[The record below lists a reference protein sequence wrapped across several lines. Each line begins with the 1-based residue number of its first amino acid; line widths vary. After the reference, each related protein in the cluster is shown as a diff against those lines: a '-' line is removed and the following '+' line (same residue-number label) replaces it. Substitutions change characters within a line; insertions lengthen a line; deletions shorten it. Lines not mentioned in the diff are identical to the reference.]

1 MKIET
6 AMDQYARYLL
16 VEKGL
21 SKKTIQDYLD
31 DFSIFLDD
39 FPLVKDTDDLN
50 EEMIEG
56 FAVEE
61 GEKARSRSS
70 IARRLSFLRGFF
82 LFLSKQGLLDYSGE
96 KIALP
101 KPERRLPNVLSE
113 EEINRLFNAI
123 DGSSSSGARDLA
135 MLLIMYMAGLRV
147 SELVS
152 LKLSDVNV
160 QKRLIKVRNGK
171 GDKERTVPVG
181 EAALIAYEDYV
192 NLHRPETKNADK
204 SDFCFLNKFGEPV
217 SRVYFFLQVK
227 KYAALAG
234 IEKNVSPHTLRHSF
248 ATHLLNHGA
257 SLRVVSSLL
266 GHAHLET
273 TEIYTHVNS
282 ARAQQ
287 EYAKAF
293 DKED

>member
-31 DFSIFLDD
+31 DFSIFLTD
-39 FPLVKDTDDLN
+39 FPMVKETDDLK
-50 EEMIEG
+50 EEMLEG

-82 LFLSKQGLLDYSGE
+82 LFLSKQGLIDYSGE

-113 EEINRLFNAI
+113 EEINLLFAAI
-123 DGSSSSGARDLA
+123 DGSSNNGARDLA

-147 SELVS
+147 SELVA

-160 QKRLIKVRNGK
+160 PKRLIKVRSGK

-181 EAALIAYEDYV
+181 EAALITYEDYV

-204 SDFCFLNKFGEPV
+204 TEYCFLNKFGQPL

-227 KYAALAG
+227 KYAEMAG

-282 ARAQQ
+282 ARARE

-293 DKED
+293 DKKD

>member
-1 MKIET
+1 MKIEQ

-21 SKKTIQDYLD
+21 SRKTIEDYYD
-31 DFSIFLDD
+31 DFSIFLTD
-39 FPLVKDTDDLN
+39 FPAVKDSDDLK
-50 EEMIEG
+50 EEMLEG
-56 FAVEE
+56 FAIEE
-61 GEKARSRSS
+61 GEKSRSRSS

-82 LFLSKQGLLDYSGE
+82 LFLSKQGLFDYSGE

-123 DGSSSSGARDLA
+123 DGSTNSGSRDMA

-147 SELVS
+147 SELVN
-152 LKLSDVNV
+152 LRLSDVNV
-160 QKRLIKVRNGK
+160 AKRLIKVRSGK

-192 NLHRPETKNADK
+192 NLHRGETKDAEK
-204 SDFCFLNKFGEPV
+204 SEYCFLNKFGEPI

-227 KYAALAG
+227 KYAEMAG
-234 IEKNVSPHTLRHSF
+234 IGKKVSPHTLRHSF
-248 ATHLLNHGA
+248 ATHLLSHGA

-282 ARAQQ
+282 ARAME

-293 DKED
+293 DKKN